1 MWAYKIGTNG
11 KQLSTLQGGTMNIWL
26 ALWTFNTPA
35 VFQAFVDDVL
45 REMLEHFVYV
55 YLDDILIFSE
65 SYLEHVSHV
74 KRVVQKLL

>member
-1 MWAYKIGTNG
+1 
-11 KQLSTLQGGTMNIWL
+11 MNIWL